1 MADEYKSRTEKGLG
15 KVNNL
20 VTNKQSRSI
29 FFMVITFILILLING
44 LLPVIEGQAHYTV
57 GSVEYEYGQYTQMK
71 AQNKNYE
78 LTWTSEQKIEEYI
91 ENYLENHPELTEE
104 EAISINV
111 PPNFKVM
118 VLTEFFFQYPF
129 WYVSTGV
136 ALFSAVL
143 LFYSLFNYLLVS
155 SKEKYIKYTEME
167 DKVNGLV
174 DKELDPDTFEPWT
187 DNVFNYNRKITQHE
201 HNVKYLIDKLEKKT
215 KYENKK
221 RFKDYFNEE
230 DEVQKELLAPNLED
244 LTKKELKYFNKK
256 EELIAKLDPD
266 YIKLYVVDGHVKHFK
281 YIHPMFVY
289 NGTNNIGQTVD
300 GYSLISTD
308 GEQLKS
314 DAGAKVV
321 LSLSITVAFS
331 TLLTLTAVSSAG
343 QAPLWIFINVVAK
356 LAPLLIQ
363 VPLAFDYNNSFMKK
377 QLLPNLLNRRNIGL
391 KYLADISKGVDVNPS
406 RKPVEE
412 EPSLEGAYKPVVT
425 FGGGD

>member
-1 MADEYKSRTEKGLG
+1 
-15 KVNNL
+15 
-20 VTNKQSRSI
+20 
-29 FFMVITFILILLING
+29 
-44 LLPVIEGQAHYTV
+44 
-57 GSVEYEYGQYTQMK
+57 
-71 AQNKNYE
+71 
-78 LTWTSEQKIEEYI
+78 
-91 ENYLENHPELTEE
+91 
-104 EAISINV
+104 
-111 PPNFKVM
+111 
-118 VLTEFFFQYPF
+118 
-129 WYVSTGV
+129 
-136 ALFSAVL
+136 
-143 LFYSLFNYLLVS
+143 
-155 SKEKYIKYTEME
+155 
-167 DKVNGLV
+167 
-174 DKELDPDTFEPWT
+174 
-187 DNVFNYNRKITQHE
+187 
-201 HNVKYLIDKLEKKT
+201 
-215 KYENKK
+215 
-221 RFKDYFNEE
+221 
-230 DEVQKELLAPNLED
+230 
-244 LTKKELKYFNKK
+244 
-256 EELIAKLDPD
+256 
-266 YIKLYVVDGHVKHFK
+266 
-281 YIHPMFVY
+281 MFVY